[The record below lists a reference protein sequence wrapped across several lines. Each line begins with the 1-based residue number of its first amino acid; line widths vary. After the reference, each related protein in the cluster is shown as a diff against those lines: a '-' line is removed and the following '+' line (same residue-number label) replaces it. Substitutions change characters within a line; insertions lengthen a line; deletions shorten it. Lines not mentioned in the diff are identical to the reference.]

1 MATPLEHTQAAPQH
15 VEQHDVVVGGRSLR
29 VAVRPASG
37 PGPRRT
43 PLLIC
48 NGIGAATDV
57 LDPLVDALPANLDV
71 IRFDPPGIGGSPMPS
86 LPYHLTWM
94 AHRLG
99 QVLTR
104 MGVREVDVLGFSWGG
119 MLAQQFALSRRRR
132 LRRLVLAATG
142 TGALMIPASPAVI
155 AAMSTPRRHQDPD
168 YIRSVASKVYGG
180 TMRERPELA
189 AQVLGSG
196 ERRGPMRGYYYQLL
210 ALYGWTSLPMLGSIR
225 APTLI
230 IAGDD
235 DPIVPNGN
243 ATLLARGIRNSRL
256 ETYHGGHLELL
267 VDPERFSPMIDGF
280 LTG

>member
-1 MATPLEHTQAAPQH
+1 MASPVEPPAAAPRRA
-15 VEQHDVVVGGRSLR
+15 ENHDVIVGGRTLR
-29 VAVRPASG
+29 VVVRPASG

-71 IRFDPPGIGGSPMPS
+71 IRFDPPGIGGSAMPS

-104 MGVREVDVLGFSWGG
+104 MGVREVDVMGFSWGG

-142 TGALMIPASPAVI
+142 TGALMIPASPRVV

-168 YIRSVASKVYGG
+168 YIGSVASKVYGG
-180 TMRERPELA
+180 SMRDRPELA

-210 ALYGWTSLPMLGSIR
+210 ALSGWTSLPMLGSIR

-230 IAGDD
+230 LAGDD

-243 ATLLARGIRNSRL
+243 ARLLQRGIRGSRL

-267 VDPERFSPMIDGF
+267 VEPQRFVPMIDRF
-280 LTG
+280 LTE

>member
-1 MATPLEHTQAAPQH
+1 MASPVDHSPAEPRRVRA
-15 VEQHDVVVGGRSLR
+15 HDVVVGGRSLR
-29 VAVRPASG
+29 VVVRPASG

-71 IRFDPPGIGGSPMPS
+71 IRFDPPGIGGSALPS

-104 MGVREVDVLGFSWGG
+104 MGVREVDVMGFSWGG

-142 TGALMIPASPAVI
+142 TGALMIPASPRVM
-155 AAMSTPRRHQDPD
+155 AAMSTPRRHQDPGYVD
-168 YIRSVASKVYGG
+168 TVASRIYGG
-180 TMRERPELA
+180 SMREHPELA
-189 AQVLGSG
+189 AQVLGSSA
-196 ERRGPMRGYYYQLL
+196 RRGPMRGYYYQLL
-210 ALYGWTSLPMLGSIR
+210 ALSGWTSLPMLGSIR

-230 IAGDD
+230 LAGDD
-235 DPIVPNGN
+235 DPMVPNGN
-243 ATLLARGIRNSRL
+243 ATLLARGIRDSRL

-267 VDPERFSPMIDGF
+267 VSPERFAPLIDGF

>member
-1 MATPLEHTQAAPQH
+1 MATPLAHTPAASRH
-15 VEQHDVVVGGRSLR
+15 VEEHDVEVGGRSLR
-29 VAVRPASG
+29 VVVRPASG

-57 LDPLVDALPANLDV
+57 LDPLVHALPANLDV
-71 IRFDPPGIGGSPMPS
+71 IRFDPPGIGGSAMPWM
-86 LPYHLTWM
+86 PYHLTWM

-104 MGVREVDVLGFSWGG
+104 LGVREVDVMGFSWGG

-142 TGALMIPASPAVI
+142 TGALMIPASPRVV
-155 AAMSTPRRHQDPD
+155 AAMSTPRRHQDPA
-168 YIRSVASKVYGG
+168 YIESVASTVYGG
-180 TMRERPELA
+180 SMRDRPEA
-189 AQVLGSG
+189 AAHVLGSG

-230 IAGDD
+230 LAGDD

-243 ATLLARGIRNSRL
+243 ATLLARGIRDSRL

-267 VDPERFSPMIDGF
+267 VDPERFAPLIDGF

>member
-1 MATPLEHTQAAPQH
+1 MATPVDQSPAEPRR
-15 VEQHDVVVGGRSLR
+15 VESHDVVVGGRSLR
-29 VAVRPASG
+29 VVVRPASG
-37 PGPRRT
+37 PGPSRT

-71 IRFDPPGIGGSPMPS
+71 IRFDPPGIGGSAMPS

-104 MGVREVDVLGFSWGG
+104 MGVREVDVMGFSWGG

-132 LRRLVLAATG
+132 VRRLLLAATG
-142 TGALMIPASPAVI
+142 TGALMIPAPPRVM
-155 AAMSTPRRHQDPD
+155 AAMSTPRRHLDPD
-168 YIRSVASKVYGG
+168 YLETVAPKIYGG
-180 TMRERPELA
+180 SMREHPELA
-189 AQVLGSG
+189 AQVLMSG

-210 ALYGWTSLPMLGSIR
+210 ALSGWTSLPMLGSIR
-225 APTLI
+225 APTMIL
-230 IAGDD
+230 AGDD
-235 DPIVPNGN
+235 DPIVPIGN
-243 ATLLARGIRNSRL
+243 AKQLARGIRNSRI

-267 VDPERFSPMIDGF
+267 VDPERFVPIIDGF
-280 LTG
+280 LSE

>member
-1 MATPLEHTQAAPQH
+1 MASPVEHPPAEPRR
-15 VEQHDVVVGGRSLR
+15 VEMHDVVVGGRSLR
-29 VAVRPASG
+29 VVVRPASG

-71 IRFDPPGIGGSPMPS
+71 IRFDPPGIGGSAMPS

-104 MGVREVDVLGFSWGG
+104 MGVREVDVMGFSWGG

-142 TGALMIPASPAVI
+142 TGALMIPASPRVM
-155 AAMSTPRRHQDPD
+155 AAMSTPRRHQDPG
-168 YIRSVASKVYGG
+168 YIDTVAAQIYGG
-180 TMRERPELA
+180 SMRERPELA
-189 AQVLGSG
+189 SQVLGSG
-196 ERRGPMRGYYYQLL
+196 ARRGPMRGYYYQLL
-210 ALYGWTSLPMLGSIR
+210 ALSGWTSLPMLGSIR
-225 APTLI
+225 APSLI
-230 IAGDD
+230 LAGDD

-243 ATLLARGIRNSRL
+243 AKLLARGIRDSRL

-267 VDPERFSPMIDGF
+267 VSPERFAPIIDDF